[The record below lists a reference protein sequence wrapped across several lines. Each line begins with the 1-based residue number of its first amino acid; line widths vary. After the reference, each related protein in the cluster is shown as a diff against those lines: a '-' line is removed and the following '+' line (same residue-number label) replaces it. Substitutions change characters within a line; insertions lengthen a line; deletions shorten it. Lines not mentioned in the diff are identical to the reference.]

1 MIMKKVSILVS
12 TIDSGGAE
20 KQAVLLAIQLSK
32 HTDVNL
38 IVLYGGHTEY
48 KGNVDLL
55 TKSSVKV
62 HRLNGSM
69 LLKTIRIRE
78 LLKESHTDVLLNY
91 LTMPD
96 LLGSFLGKRLKISVY
111 NGIRNSRLPRSKMLI
126 EKWAHNHWAT
136 ATIYNCYSGADY
148 FEKSTGFLYYLLR

>member
-1 MIMKKVSILVS
+1 MKKVSILVS

-55 TKSSVKV
+55 AKSSVKV

-96 LLGSFLGKRLKISVY
+96 FLGSFLGKRLRISVY
-111 NGIRNSRLPRSKMLI
+111 NGIRNSRLPKSKMLM
-126 EKWAHNHWAT
+126 EKWAHNYWAT
-136 ATIYNCYSGADY
+136 GTIYNCY
-148 FEKSTGFLYYLLR
+148 